1 MLGNVLNSLNEK
13 ETIIKQGN
21 AKIVFCA
28 ALIIM
33 DYMYECMKIQIL
45 KKLISRPILFEDFL
59 I

>member
-33 DYMYECMKIQIL
+33 DYMYECMKIQI
-45 KKLISRPILFEDFL
+45 
-59 I
+59 